1 LNEDS
6 QVRFGV
12 ITLMDTLRRIWNRL
26 SDSGHRDQKII
37 IGWLE
42 EVYLPEYDFVSRA
55 KIDTGAKNS
64 SIHAVDVEYIDQP
77 GKSEGSRIRFKTM
90 DANGVP
96 HVIEAD
102 VLRQV
107 RIKRAGS
114 LTATRPEIELEIS
127 LGGLSK
133 RIRINLTDR
142 AGMNY
147 RMILGRTAL
156 EGDFIVDVSKKFVA
170 KSGCQK

>member
-1 LNEDS
+1 MKDFPI
-6 QVRFGV
+6 RFGA
-12 ITLMDTLRRIWNRL
+12 IRIMGTAEKIRRWY
-26 SDSGHRDQKII
+26 SDSRNQKTI

-42 EVYLPEYDFVSRA
+42 EVYLPEYDFMARA

-64 SIHAVDVEYIDQP
+64 SIHAVDVEYIEQL
-77 GKSEGSRIRFKTM
+77 GKSGGSRIRFKTM

-96 HVIEAD
+96 HVMEAD

-107 RIKRAGS
+107 RIKKAGS
-114 LTATRPEIELEIS
+114 LAETRPEIELEII
-127 LGGLSK
+127 LGGVRK

-156 EGDFIVDVSKKFVA
+156 KGDFVVDVSKKFVA
-170 KSGCQK
+170 KSTYEQ